1 MAKRVLSLFLCC
13 LMVIPCLTVPAKAL
27 PSVDIEINPVEFF
40 DWVLDKSL
48 DASSYFVGIFS
59 DTYCAF
65 NPEGG
70 VHRPHNFVRQY
81 TTYKGKLG
89 YYYVCEYCGDFAGEV
104 GQEAYN
110 DYVDTLP
117 ATGYNSDGSLLWY
130 LNYSYV
136 YIGEGWVP
144 NTVYLYC
151 RHYDS
156 FSAKHIDD
164 LSTMSYSCNCDTNG
178 NFSLWMSSG
187 SSSFYWQGIGY
198 YFKAVTPIS
207 GTYKFLAGPA
217 IVGGYYDSSGK
228 FHDESKDFSSKS
240 TTYYASGVDVST
252 EVYLTWGTVVSALSF
267 NCYRPGY
274 KIVPVDTMLSQ
285 INNIYNITTRPT
297 SITGGNYGIVGDNGQ
312 ITKIEDN
319 RTIINEINNTY
330 YNPATGQSGIIN
342 NWSYDYSD
350 RSYNLTLDSGNTV
363 TVRYGDENIT
373 IIEGDV
379 IYNIYY
385 IIEGSVDDCTHEWYQ
400 TGHREG
406 NCLTAE
412 QRTYT
417 CSKCGKQYTET
428 DPAPGHSWRIIQE
441 VSTKYDESGNLIQ
454 EGFTIYECER
464 CKEQYKATNDTGP
477 PPSGGGD
484 SDTVD
489 NGGLLEW
496 INGLIKY
503 LSDHLS
509 GVVDLILSFFR
520 EIPGMFG
527 GFLDFLSAMFPFLP
541 DDVVFLFTFGIA
553 AVVFIGIIKALR
565 R

>member
-1 MAKRVLSLFLCC
+1 M
-13 LMVIPCLTVPAKAL
+13 
-27 PSVDIEINPVEFF
+27 
-40 DWVLDKSL
+40 KSL
-48 DASSYFVGIFS
+48 YKRIIAGAISLVTLFFSCTPSAYALGIS
-59 DTYCAF
+59 DTDISIDVIDFIQWVHGELKDTRDTVWGYLWSKIDDDVCPSA
-65 NPEGG
+65 PSLGG
-70 VHRPHNFVRQY
+70 RHNFVERRTQVD
-81 TTYKGKLG
+81 GKVSL
-89 YYYVCEYCGDFAGEV
+89 YYICEYCGKSAGEV
-104 GQEAYN
+104 AQQAYN
-110 DYVDTLP
+110 DYVGTLP
-117 ATGYNSDGSLLWY
+117 ATGYNSFGGLSWKIIPTTFSSTNSASLLERVEFISSSESFYVSYPDFGGMGY
-130 LNYSYV
+130 LCPALESPLLAPLNGIYSISAITIRSFV
-136 YIGEGWVP
+136 FDEEDGFD
-144 NTVYLYC
+144 L
-151 RHYDS
+151 S
-156 FSAKHIDD
+156 FSSTSSLFISPAHLFENGIIISADSLELGYIIFRNKH
-164 LSTMSYSCNCDTNG
+164 Y
-178 NFSLWMSSG
+178 G
-187 SSSFYWQGIGY
+187 SPYLEGY
-198 YFKAVTPIS
+198 Y
-207 GTYKFLAGPA
+207 L
-217 IVGGYYDSSGK
+217 
-228 FHDESKDFSSKS
+228 
-240 TTYYASGVDVST
+240 
-252 EVYLTWGTVVSALSF
+252 LTCIPDTALS
-267 NCYRPGY
+267 G
-274 KIVPVDTMLSQ
+274 D
-285 INNIYNITTRPT
+285 IYNVTTRPT
-297 SITGGNYGIVGDNGQ
+297 GITGGNYGIVGDDGQLTVVNG
-312 ITKIEDN
+312 D
-319 RTIINEINNTY
+319 IINETNNTY
-330 YNPATGQSGIIN
+330 YNPATGQSGTIN

-379 IYNIYY
+379 TYIIYY
-385 IIEGSVDDCTHEWYQ
+385 IMDGSGSGSGDMCEHEWYQ

-406 NCLTAE
+406 NCLTSE

-428 DPAPGHSWRIIQE
+428 DPAPGHSWHIIQE

-454 EGFTIYECER
+454 EGYIIYECER

-509 GVVDLILSFFR
+509 GAVDLILSFFR